1 MTLCTLHTTH
11 THIHTHTDTER
22 NAEFVDCDFLKGAS
36 ICFFFF
42 KVESEDKF
50 ERIGGSSIGGGTFW
64 GLGALLTKT
73 KVVNFV
79 SFY

>member
-1 MTLCTLHTTH
+1 MFALYDGINNSTHLPTL
-11 THIHTHTDTER
+11 
-22 NAEFVDCDFLKGAS
+22 
-36 ICFFFF
+36 

-73 KVVNFV
+73 KVSAFDITFTGGTVFPTDSLLNL
-79 SFY
+79 SIEIR

>member
-1 MTLCTLHTTH
+1 ML
-11 THIHTHTDTER
+11 
-22 NAEFVDCDFLKGAS
+22 FL
-36 ICFFFF
+36 

-79 SFY
+79 NFY

>member
-1 MTLCTLHTTH
+1 L
-11 THIHTHTDTER
+11 
-22 NAEFVDCDFLKGAS
+22 
-36 ICFFFF
+36 

-73 KVVNFV
+73 KVVHFV
-79 SFY
+79 IFLLGIYLLFIFHALTYFEFPSPFSVLEV